1 MSTEHDRTAGAV
13 TVRRITKRFP
23 NGTEALRGL
32 DVDCSPGEVL
42 VLLGPSGCGKTT
54 LLRCIAGL
62 EHPTRGRIE
71 VDGQDVTT
79 RPPQSRGVALVFQ
92 NYALYPDKTVADN
105 IGFPLRMAR
114 VPKPQ
119 RRRRVEEVAKLL
131 QIDELLDRKPS
142 QLSGGQKQRVGIG
155 RALARAPKVL
165 LMDEPLSNL
174 DAKLRV
180 QMRAE
185 VANLQRELG
194 TTIVYVTHDQTEAL
208 TLGHRICV
216 MRAGVIEQIDTP
228 EVVFE
233 HPSTAFVADFL
244 GGMNLV
250 GGVIEDHH
258 LVTSTGARLALP
270 GRLATVPVGRG
281 AEVLVGFR
289 PEDVHIGVGDTGTL
303 RFEGSLGLVEL
314 LGRERLA
321 HVDIGGHIV
330 RARLNGAS
338 GLVGRLDAHV
348 GAGDLHLFC
357 PTSGE
362 RLSSDAGRPGDLE
375 AVELAPALPG
385 HTS

>member
-1 MSTEHDRTAGAV
+1 MSTDTPHTAGAV
-13 TVRRITKRFP
+13 RARRITKRFP
-23 NGTEALRGL
+23 NGTEALRGV

-62 EHPTRGRIE
+62 EQPTSGRIE
-71 VDGQDVTT
+71 VDGREVTT
-79 RPPQSRGVALVFQ
+79 EPPQRRGVALVFQ

-114 VPKPQ
+114 IPKEH
-119 RRRRVEEVAKLL
+119 RRARIEQVARLL
-131 QIDELLDRKPS
+131 QIDELLDRKPA

-155 RALARAPKVL
+155 RALARSPKVL

-185 VANLQRELG
+185 IANLQRELG
-194 TTIVYVTHDQTEAL
+194 TTIIYVTHDQTEAL

-216 MRAGVIEQIDTP
+216 MRAGVIEQLDTP

-233 HPSTAFVADFL
+233 RPSTAFVADFL

-250 GGVIEDHH
+250 RGVIDDHH
-258 LVTSTGARLALP
+258 LVTPAGARLVLPGHLDALP
-270 GRLATVPVGRG
+270 VERG
-281 AEVLVGFR
+281 SDVLVGFR
-289 PEDVHIGVGDTGTL
+289 PEDVRVGDGTESSL
-303 RFEGSLGLVEL
+303 RFDGSLGLVEL

-321 HVDIGGHIV
+321 HIDIGDHIV
-330 RARLNGAS
+330 RARLNGTSDLADR
-338 GLVGRLDAHV
+338 VDAHV
-348 GAGDLHLFC
+348 DMTDLHLFC
-357 PTSGE
+357 PDSGD
-362 RLSSDAGRPGDLE
+362 RLATNGHRP
-375 AVELAPALPG
+375 AVSRAPAVSVPAV
-385 HTS
+385 